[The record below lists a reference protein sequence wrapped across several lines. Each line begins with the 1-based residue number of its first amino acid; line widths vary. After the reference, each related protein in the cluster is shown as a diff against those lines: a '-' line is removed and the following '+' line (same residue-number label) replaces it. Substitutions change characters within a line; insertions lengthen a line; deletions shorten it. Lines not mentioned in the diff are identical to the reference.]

1 VKIQRFALALLSA
14 SLFIGS
20 AGAEEFGWRGADGK
34 LEPDTEWRKTRKGFA
49 AMLLNT
55 SDADWW
61 EKWNQP
67 QPPNYKEVKS
77 VRKGGQIVTLIFIVN
92 AARDA
97 DGAVNVLCDIKAF
110 RPDGSQSMGV
120 EGRPCLWG
128 KPSGDPTNLRLA
140 PTAHTFIGEEG
151 DPPGTWKVDITVHD
165 AVRNVSIELHTSF
178 EYLGDAAKK

>member
-1 VKIQRFALALLSA
+1 MLQRFAMVLLGA
-14 SLFIGS
+14 SLLGGI
-20 AGAEEFGWRGADGK
+20 AGAEEYGWRDADGK
-34 LEPDTEWRKTRKGFA
+34 RLPDTEWRKSSQGFA

-61 EKWNQP
+61 EKWNRP
-67 QPPNYKEVKS
+67 ETPNYKEVKS
-77 VRKGGQIVTLIFIVN
+77 VRKGGQVVTLIFIVN
-92 AARDA
+92 AATGP
-97 DGAVNVLCDIKAF
+97 DGTLNVVCDIKAF

-128 KPSGDPTNLRLA
+128 KPSDDPTRLRLA

-178 EYLGDAAKK
+178 EYLGDAPKK